1 MNRYVFLILLPIAL
15 AACGGNESSQRAKPE
30 DTAATAGDYERGPH
44 RGRMLRDGDF
54 ALEVTVYET
63 NTPPHFRLYAY
74 RNDKPLA
81 PGEVKATI
89 QPVSYTH
96 LTLPTK
102 A

>member
-1 MNRYVFLILLPIAL
+1 
-15 AACGGNESSQRAKPE
+15 
-30 DTAATAGDYERGPH
+30 
-44 RGRMLRDGDF
+44 MLRDGDF

-89 QPVSYTH
+89 QLKRLDGEVNNFSFIPEKDYLVGSGEWSSRIPLMSKPMRWWVERTTPG
-96 LTLPTK
+96 LTPPMK
-102 A
+102 GAPR